1 MNLLKKDRIAFLISP
16 YKRFLRLHL
25 REYAA
30 LLQNDVIMRRKS
42 YIIVLDVGAG
52 TSPYRDFFESK
63 DWEYVSIDVVCNRG
77 LNLKGSAGNLPI
89 KSESV
94 DVVLLLEVLEHI
106 FETREVL
113 SELNRVLRIG
123 GIVVLTAPLIIGY
136 HDSIDFYRFTH
147 TALERLLNESGF
159 DIIRIEKRGG
169 IFSSASAVLLNIPS
183 SIFKGRMKYI
193 LFAILIPFTLLL
205 ESLDQLKLDSEQR
218 FTLGYDIVARKVR

>member
-1 MNLLKKDRIAFLISP
+1 
-16 YKRFLRLHL
+16 
-25 REYAA
+25 
-30 LLQNDVIMRRKS
+30 
-42 YIIVLDVGAG
+42 
-52 TSPYRDFFESK
+52 
-63 DWEYVSIDVVCNRG
+63 
-77 LNLKGSAGNLPI
+77 
-89 KSESV
+89 
-94 DVVLLLEVLEHI
+94 
-106 FETREVL
+106 
-113 SELNRVLRIG
+113 
-123 GIVVLTAPLIIGY
+123 LTAPLIIGY